1 MSAEANPRAKPTAP
15 RRGSTPA
22 ASSPALD
29 YQLIAIVATFLAL
42 GLVMVFSASFA
53 RAGTYFFVQ
62 QLKWVGVGLVTCVV
76 ATLIPYRVWQ
86 YVSIPLMVAAVLALG
101 AVLAFGGE
109 QFGATRTFGGRFQP
123 SELAKLAVAIYV
135 AAWVTIKGRHLD
147 SFQEGLLPFAIIMG
161 LVATLIILE
170 RSFSVTIIT
179 VTIGLAI
186 FFVGGGNVRQMLIVL
201 AIATPIL
208 VLAMWKSGYPF
219 QRIENWW
226 AILFNP
232 DQAPTDMLRIIEM
245 LRAGRGIGMDPATW
259 QEKALVPALWSDYL
273 FANIGADLHF
283 PGTVAVVALYA
294 WFGYRGLG
302 IALNARDRFGSL
314 LAIGLTAWILIQAA
328 IHIGTSLA
336 LIPVTGQPLPFMSY
350 GGSSLVSCMMA
361 AGLLLSISRASTEK
375 KPAYAHFAFGWR
387 NWRPRLSRPSRRQRP
402 EGAGRTARTASAKP
416 VTSRRRTS
424 QRTRRR

>member
-1 MSAEANPRAKPTAP
+1 MNAEATQRAKPAKPHRNSPATA
-15 RRGSTPA
+15 A
-22 ASSPALD
+22 AAPALD

-53 RAGTYFFVQ
+53 RAGTYFFEQ
-62 QLKWVGVGLVTCVV
+62 QIKWVGVGLVACMVMT
-76 ATLIPYRVWQ
+76 AIPYRVWQ
-86 YVSIPLMVAAVLALG
+86 YFAIPLMVVAVLALA
-101 AVLAFGGE
+101 AVLFFGGE

-135 AAWVTIKGRHLD
+135 AAWVSIKGRHLD

-161 LVATLIILE
+161 LVGTLIVLE

-201 AIATPIL
+201 AIAAPIL

-232 DQAPTDMLRIIEM
+232 DQAPPDMLRIIQM
-245 LRAGRGIGMDPATW
+245 LREGRGIGTDPAMW
-259 QEKALVPALWSDYL
+259 HEKALVPALWSDYL

-294 WFGYRGLG
+294 WFGYRGLD

-361 AGLLLSISRASTEK
+361 AGLLLSISRASTER
-375 KPAYAHFAFGWR
+375 KPAYAHFTFRWG
-387 NWRPRLSRPSRRQRP
+387 NWRPRLSNSGRRQRAKST
-402 EGAGRTARTASAKP
+402 GRSARTNTAKRTAARQPA
-416 VTSRRRTS
+416 RRTV
-424 QRTRRR
+424 RR